1 MENESKKFKF
11 YRTSIEYAKEA
22 AKSIIENIKNWEELK
37 QSISELAKEKKQ
49 PKFREKILK
58 AWEKFAVSG
67 VLQFDKEKGEQ
78 VLKPFTDLDGKCTL
92 GLP

>member
-37 QSISELAKEKKQ
+37 
-49 PKFREKILK
+49 
-58 AWEKFAVSG
+58 
-67 VLQFDKEKGEQ
+67 
-78 VLKPFTDLDGKCTL
+78 
-92 GLP
+92 